1 MYKIMIIDDNHIS
14 VDGICH
20 NIGWSDL
27 NAEVVCKA
35 YDGQQAL
42 NYLQNNP
49 VDLIISD
56 IEMPQLDGLSLAEN
70 ALKLNSS
77 IKIILISAFDKFE
90 YAKQAIR
97 LGAFDYIEKPLDYAG
112 IFYGYPCRCKNA
124 FDYIEKPLDYA
135 YLEEIIRN
143 ALDMLDKEQKNLAIL
158 KKSRPIMV
166 DNFFHKLIQSS
177 SDEARYTLSDYA
189 NYLQLN
195 LEYHYYQAIVIRI
208 QNAVE
213 IKEKNGIEE
222 YHIKLMSMSDT
233 IRELFDK
240 NFALVHTLSTFD
252 EIVLLLGHNYS
263 NSKYF
268 YSTSYGLLTE
278 LIQMY
283 KHHLF
288 EVNIGIGSIVKYL
301 WSLSSSYSNALKS
314 LEYRFFFPQKDI
326 FTISDTVDKDY
337 TVELYEVSGNEE
349 LIQLL
354 CKNDLGGVKKWILS
368 FSEELTQ
375 SYKNKQFIFL
385 RVYQLLGHLLKFLCD
400 MGLNIN
406 DMEKDIVKT
415 YQQLD
420 AFSTSTEIFQWLFHL
435 CQTISDEMNLSTQ
448 SHQEHVCAATLE
460 YIQQHYPENT
470 LCLNEIAENVHIS
483 PAHLS
488 ALFKKQ
494 RQQNIS
500 DVITDIRIEAACS
513 LLKNTSLPLK
523 EISAK
528 VGYSNQYY
536 FSSCFKKKTGKTPSS
551 YR

>member
-20 NIGWSDL
+20 NIDWSDL

-42 NYLQNNP
+42 NYLQNNL

-97 LGAFDYIEKPLDYAG
+97 LG
-112 IFYGYPCRCKNA
+112 A

-208 QNAVE
+208 QNAAE

-233 IRELFDK
+233 IGELFNK

-263 NSKYF
+263 NPKYF

-278 LIQMY
+278 LIQLY

-288 EVNIGIGSIVKYL
+288 EINIGIGSIVKCL

-354 CKNDLGGVKKWILS
+354 CKNDLDGVKKWILS

-406 DMEKDIVKT
+406 DMEKDIIKT

-420 AFSTSTEIFQWLFHL
+420 SFSTSAEIFQWLFH
-435 CQTISDEMNLSTQ
+435 
-448 SHQEHVCAATLE
+448 
-460 YIQQHYPENT
+460 
-470 LCLNEIAENVHIS
+470 
-483 PAHLS
+483 
-488 ALFKKQ
+488 
-494 RQQNIS
+494 
-500 DVITDIRIEAACS
+500 
-513 LLKNTSLPLK
+513 
-523 EISAK
+523 
-528 VGYSNQYY
+528 
-536 FSSCFKKKTGKTPSS
+536 
-551 YR
+551 

>member
-1 MYKIMIIDDNHIS
+1 
-14 VDGICH
+14 
-20 NIGWSDL
+20 
-27 NAEVVCKA
+27 
-35 YDGQQAL
+35 
-42 NYLQNNP
+42 
-49 VDLIISD
+49 
-56 IEMPQLDGLSLAEN
+56 
-70 ALKLNSS
+70 
-77 IKIILISAFDKFE
+77 
-90 YAKQAIR
+90 
-97 LGAFDYIEKPLDYAG
+97 
-112 IFYGYPCRCKNA
+112 
-124 FDYIEKPLDYA
+124 
-135 YLEEIIRN
+135 
-143 ALDMLDKEQKNLAIL
+143 
-158 KKSRPIMV
+158 
-166 DNFFHKLIQSS
+166 
-177 SDEARYTLSDYA
+177 
-189 NYLQLN
+189 
-195 LEYHYYQAIVIRI
+195 
-208 QNAVE
+208 
-213 IKEKNGIEE
+213 
-222 YHIKLMSMSDT
+222 MSDT

-337 TVELYEVSGNEE
+337 AVELYEVTGNEE

-354 CKNDLGGVKKWILS
+354 CKNDLDGVKKWILS

-406 DMEKDIVKT
+406 DMEKDIIKT
-415 YQQLD
+415 YQKLD
-420 AFSTSTEIFQWLFHL
+420 AFSTSTEIFQWLFRL
-435 CQTISDEMNLSTQ
+435 CQTISDEMNLSTK

-460 YIQQHYPENT
+460 YIQQHYQDNT

-500 DVITDIRIEAACS
+500 DVIADIRIEAACS

>member
-1 MYKIMIIDDNHIS
+1 MIIDDNHIS

-42 NYLQNNP
+42 DYLQNNP

-97 LGAFDYIEKPLDYAG
+97 LGAFDYIEKPLDYA
-112 IFYGYPCRCKNA
+112 
-124 FDYIEKPLDYA
+124 
-135 YLEEIIRN
+135 YLEKIIRN

-233 IRELFDK
+233 IRELFNK

-263 NSKYF
+263 NRKYF
-268 YSTSYGLLTE
+268 YSTSYELLTE
-278 LIQMY
+278 LIQLY

-337 TVELYEVSGNEE
+337 AVELYEVSGNEE

-354 CKNDLGGVKKWILS
+354 CKNDLDGVKKWILS

-406 DMEKDIVKT
+406 DMEKDIIKT

-420 AFSTSTEIFQWLFHL
+420 SFSTSAEIFQWLFHL

-448 SHQEHVCAATLE
+448 SHQEHVCTATLE
-460 YIQQHYPENT
+460 YIQQHYQDNT
-470 LCLNEIAENVHIS
+470 LCLNEIADHVHIS

-528 VGYSNQYY
+528 GGYSNQYY

>member
-1 MYKIMIIDDNHIS
+1 M
-14 VDGICH
+14 
-20 NIGWSDL
+20 
-27 NAEVVCKA
+27 
-35 YDGQQAL
+35 
-42 NYLQNNP
+42 QNNP

-97 LGAFDYIEKPLDYAG
+97 LG
-112 IFYGYPCRCKNA
+112 A

-301 WSLSSSYSNALKS
+301 WSLSASYSNALKS

-354 CKNDLGGVKKWILS
+354 CKNDLDGV
-368 FSEELTQ
+368 
-375 SYKNKQFIFL
+375 
-385 RVYQLLGHLLKFLCD
+385 
-400 MGLNIN
+400 
-406 DMEKDIVKT
+406 
-415 YQQLD
+415 
-420 AFSTSTEIFQWLFHL
+420 STTAS
-435 CQTISDEMNLSTQ
+435 
-448 SHQEHVCAATLE
+448 SH
-460 YIQQHYPENT
+460 
-470 LCLNEIAENVHIS
+470 S
-483 PAHLS
+483 
-488 ALFKKQ
+488 
-494 RQQNIS
+494 
-500 DVITDIRIEAACS
+500 
-513 LLKNTSLPLK
+513 
-523 EISAK
+523 
-528 VGYSNQYY
+528 
-536 FSSCFKKKTGKTPSS
+536 
-551 YR
+551 

>member
-42 NYLQNNP
+42 HYLQNNP

-97 LGAFDYIEKPLDYAG
+97 LGAFDYIEKPLDYA
-112 IFYGYPCRCKNA
+112 
-124 FDYIEKPLDYA
+124 
-135 YLEEIIRN
+135 YLEKIIRN

-208 QNAVE
+208 QNAAE

-233 IRELFDK
+233 IRELFNK
-240 NFALVHTLSTFD
+240 NFALVHTMSTFD

-263 NSKYF
+263 NRKYF
-268 YSTSYGLLTE
+268 YSTSYELLTE
-278 LIQMY
+278 LIQLY

-337 TVELYEVSGNEE
+337 AVELYEVSGNEE

-354 CKNDLGGVKKWILS
+354 CKNDLDGVKKWILS

-406 DMEKDIVKT
+406 DMEKDIIKT

-420 AFSTSTEIFQWLFHL
+420 SFSTSAEIFQWLFHL

-448 SHQEHVCAATLE
+448 SHQEHVCTATLE
-460 YIQQHYPENT
+460 YIQQHYQDNT
-470 LCLNEIAENVHIS
+470 LCLNEIADHVHIS

-528 VGYSNQYY
+528 VGYSNKYY

>member
-20 NIGWSDL
+20 NIDWSDL

-97 LGAFDYIEKPLDYAG
+97 LG
-112 IFYGYPCRCKNA
+112 A

-240 NFALVHTLSTFD
+240 NFALVILC
-252 EIVLLLGHNYS
+252 
-263 NSKYF
+263 
-268 YSTSYGLLTE
+268 
-278 LIQMY
+278 
-283 KHHLF
+283 
-288 EVNIGIGSIVKYL
+288 
-301 WSLSSSYSNALKS
+301 
-314 LEYRFFFPQKDI
+314 
-326 FTISDTVDKDY
+326 
-337 TVELYEVSGNEE
+337 
-349 LIQLL
+349 QLL
-354 CKNDLGGVKKWILS
+354 MKSCCCLGIII
-368 FSEELTQ
+368 Q
-375 SYKNKQFIFL
+375 IQ
-385 RVYQLLGHLLKFLCD
+385 
-400 MGLNIN
+400 
-406 DMEKDIVKT
+406 
-415 YQQLD
+415 
-420 AFSTSTEIFQWLFHL
+420 STSTVRHMD
-435 CQTISDEMNLSTQ
+435 C
-448 SHQEHVCAATLE
+448 
-460 YIQQHYPENT
+460 
-470 LCLNEIAENVHIS
+470 
-483 PAHLS
+483 
-488 ALFKKQ
+488 
-494 RQQNIS
+494 
-500 DVITDIRIEAACS
+500 
-513 LLKNTSLPLK
+513 
-523 EISAK
+523 
-528 VGYSNQYY
+528 
-536 FSSCFKKKTGKTPSS
+536 
-551 YR
+551 

>member
-1 MYKIMIIDDNHIS
+1 MIIDDNHIS

-97 LGAFDYIEKPLDYAG
+97 LGAFDYIEKPLDYA
-112 IFYGYPCRCKNA
+112 
-124 FDYIEKPLDYA
+124 

-143 ALDMLDKEQKNLAIL
+143 ALDMLDKEQKNLVIL

-354 CKNDLGGVKKWILS
+354 CKNDLDGVKKWILS

>member
-1 MYKIMIIDDNHIS
+1 MIIDDNHIS

-42 NYLQNNP
+42 HYLQNNP

-97 LGAFDYIEKPLDYAG
+97 LGAFDYIEKPLDYA
-112 IFYGYPCRCKNA
+112 
-124 FDYIEKPLDYA
+124 
-135 YLEEIIRN
+135 YLEKIIRN

-233 IRELFDK
+233 ISELFNK

-263 NSKYF
+263 NRKYF
-268 YSTSYGLLTE
+268 YSMSYELLTE
-278 LIQMY
+278 LIQLY

-337 TVELYEVSGNEE
+337 AVELYEVSGNEE

-354 CKNDLGGVKKWILS
+354 CKNDLDGVKKWILS

-406 DMEKDIVKT
+406 DMEKDIIKT

-420 AFSTSTEIFQWLFHL
+420 SFSTSAEIFQWLFHL

-448 SHQEHVCAATLE
+448 SHQEHVCTATLE
-460 YIQQHYPENT
+460 YIQQHYQDNT
-470 LCLNEIAENVHIS
+470 LCLNEIADHVHIS

-500 DVITDIRIEAACS
+500 DVITDIRIETACN
-513 LLKNTSLPLK
+513 LLKNTNLSLK

-536 FSSCFKKKTGKTPSS
+536 FSSCFKKKTGQTPSS

>member
-42 NYLQNNP
+42 HYLQNNP

-56 IEMPQLDGLSLAEN
+56 IEMPQLDGLSLAKN

-97 LGAFDYIEKPLDYAG
+97 LG
-112 IFYGYPCRCKNA
+112 A

-208 QNAVE
+208 QNAAE

-233 IRELFDK
+233 IRELFNK

-263 NSKYF
+263 NRKYF
-268 YSTSYGLLTE
+268 YSTSYELLTE
-278 LIQMY
+278 LIQLY

-337 TVELYEVSGNEE
+337 AVELYEVSGNEE

-354 CKNDLGGVKKWILS
+354 CKNDLDGVKKWILS

-406 DMEKDIVKT
+406 DMEKDIIKT

-420 AFSTSTEIFQWLFHL
+420 SFSTSAEIFQWLFHL

-448 SHQEHVCAATLE
+448 SHQEHVCTATLE
-460 YIQQHYPENT
+460 YIQQHYQDNT
-470 LCLNEIAENVHIS
+470 LCLNEIADHVHIS